1 MYASPRRARW
11 ARALVFGRTISGLK
25 KIVSFHAA
33 TKSSSY
39 APQGSLLPAHDVGR
53 EPPPPH
59 CSTQGSSMARCV
71 KTPTKDSSSR
81 QLSPLKAA
89 QDHTSPIK
97 QPPRRRLGG
106 AGCFRRCAPPR
117 TEGLHDDL
125 DGRRSSVAAPPN
137 RPTRRGSWTPSP
149 PTTNSRTRRR
159 GRVVGLDG
167 SPAGRRREVG
177 RPRLRQAALG
187 LDDETTARPRAGAH
201 GLTMLPASSAPAP
214 PWPSA
219 PFHHAACD
227 APESAANC
235 AKAWVSSSF
244 WHLKSRTCQARKRCP
259 GALSAAQCAG
269 PLAILSTIGIG
280 PNRKHATVSASP
292 VAQAKCRPPTAK
304 HASDFIYICP
314 EIMQQFDRGRPAVL
328 GRQRRTTS
336 SVMGLVLRI
345 STQFY

>member
-1 MYASPRRARW
+1 LYASPRRARW

-125 DGRRSSVAAPPN
+125 DGTPTGPATPPEPADPPRLMDAIAAYN
-137 RPTRRGSWTPSP
+137 KLMDAEEALVE
-149 PTTNSRTRRR
+149 
-159 GRVVGLDG
+159 VVGLDG
-167 SPAGRRREVG
+167 LRRHRRRRDVVDED
-177 RPRLRQAALG
+177 RACDKPCWG
-187 LDDETTARPRAGAH
+187 LDDFEDDYP
-201 GLTMLPASSAPAP
+201 PA
-214 PWPSA
+214 
-219 PFHHAACD
+219 
-227 APESAANC
+227 C
-235 AKAWVSSSF
+235 AE
-244 WHLKSRTCQARKRCP
+244 CP
-259 GALSAAQCAG
+259 IA
-269 PLAILSTIGIG
+269 
-280 PNRKHATVSASP
+280 
-292 VAQAKCRPPTAK
+292 
-304 HASDFIYICP
+304 
-314 EIMQQFDRGRPAVL
+314 
-328 GRQRRTTS
+328 
-336 SVMGLVLRI
+336 
-345 STQFY
+345 